1 MLNVVK
7 KDGRIDKFNIEKIK
21 TSVGNSAADSNIQL
35 TKKDLDIIARET
47 KRTIVEVRGED
58 GQTSSY
64 EIRGVIV
71 RVLKELGFRQ
81 IAEDFYKGEKIR
93 MREDIIKKREE
104 DQEIEDEK

>member
-7 KDGRIDKFNIEKIK
+7 KDGRIVEFDIEKIK
-21 TSVGNSAADSNIQL
+21 TSVGNSARDSNIQL

-58 GQTSSY
+58 GHTSSY

-71 RVLKELGFRQ
+71 RVLKEIGFRK
-81 IAEDFYKGEKIR
+81 IAEDFYKGEQIR
-93 MREDIIKKREE
+93 IREE
-104 DQEIEDEK
+104 LIREREEEI

>member
-21 TSVGNSAADSNIQL
+21 TSVGNSASDSNIQL

-47 KRTIVEVRGED
+47 KRTIVEVRGEN

-81 IAEDFYKGEKIR
+81 IEEDFYKGENIR
-93 MREDIIKKREE
+93 MREDIIRKREE
-104 DQEIEDEK
+104 EEEFEDKE